1 MSNGGIF
8 TTTNSIKQTLSKE
21 MFYNKTIGFVLTM
34 GALHEGHL
42 ALVKSAKK
50 DCDIVVCSIF
60 INPTQFNNVIDLENY
75 PVTIKKDIKLLEEN
89 FCDVL
94 FLPKTTEMYPI
105 GLVTKQYD
113 LNGIDK
119 LLEGRKRPGHF
130 DGVCTIVHKLFSI
143 IQPNM
148 AYFGEKDFQ
157 QVAII
162 KQLVNHLSLDIQI
175 KTINTVREKNGLA
188 KSSRNTLL
196 NEEQRKKA
204 SYIYESLKKSKLFG
218 KLDCSTIKEV
228 IMDDIKKVKGMDLDY
243 IEIIDAHSFK
253 PINNK
258 NNKENAVA
266 LIAVFLGN
274 VRLIDNLSLND

>member
-1 MSNGGIF
+1 
-8 TTTNSIKQTLSKE
+8 
-21 MFYNKTIGFVLTM
+21 M

-105 GLVTKQYD
+105 GLITKQYD

-130 DGVCTIVHKLFSI
+130 NGVCTIVHKLFSI

-204 SYIYESLKKSKLFG
+204 SYIYESLKKNQKTLR
-218 KLDCSTIKEV
+218 KIRLLD
-228 IMDDIKKVKGMDLDY
+228 
-243 IEIIDAHSFK
+243 
-253 PINNK
+253 NK
-258 NNKENAVA
+258 RSHY
-266 LIAVFLGN
+266 G
-274 VRLIDNLSLND
+274 

>member
-1 MSNGGIF
+1 MEVF

-21 MFYNKTIGFVLTM
+21 MFYNKTIGFVPTM

-204 SYIYESLKKSKLFG
+204 SYIYESLKKIKKLFG

>member
-1 MSNGGIF
+1 MEVF

-21 MFYNKTIGFVLTM
+21 MFYNKTIGFVPTM

-60 INPTQFNNVIDLENY
+60 INPTQFNNIIDLENY

-94 FLPKTTEMYPI
+94 FLPKTTEMYPN

-162 KQLVNHLSLDIQI
+162 KQLVNHLSLNIQI

-196 NEEQRKKA
+196 NEEQIKKA
-204 SYIYESLKKSKLFG
+204 SYIYDSLKKIKELFG
-218 KLDCSTIKEV
+218 KLDCSTIKKV

>member
-1 MSNGGIF
+1 
-8 TTTNSIKQTLSKE
+8 
-21 MFYNKTIGFVLTM
+21 
-34 GALHEGHL
+34 
-42 ALVKSAKK
+42 
-50 DCDIVVCSIF
+50 
-60 INPTQFNNVIDLENY
+60 
-75 PVTIKKDIKLLEEN
+75 
-89 FCDVL
+89 
-94 FLPKTTEMYPI
+94 MYPI

-204 SYIYESLKKSKLFG
+204 SYIYDSLKKIKKLFG

>member
-1 MSNGGIF
+1 
-8 TTTNSIKQTLSKE
+8 
-21 MFYNKTIGFVLTM
+21 
-34 GALHEGHL
+34 
-42 ALVKSAKK
+42 
-50 DCDIVVCSIF
+50 
-60 INPTQFNNVIDLENY
+60 
-75 PVTIKKDIKLLEEN
+75 
-89 FCDVL
+89 
-94 FLPKTTEMYPI
+94 MYPI

-148 AYFGEKDFQ
+148 AYFWRKDFQ

-204 SYIYESLKKSKLFG
+204 SYIYESLKKNQKTFRKIRL
-218 KLDCSTIKEV
+218 LD
-228 IMDDIKKVKGMDLDY
+228 
-243 IEIIDAHSFK
+243 
-253 PINNK
+253 NK
-258 NNKENAVA
+258 RSHY
-266 LIAVFLGN
+266 G
-274 VRLIDNLSLND
+274 

>member
-1 MSNGGIF
+1 MKVF

-21 MFYNKTIGFVLTM
+21 MFYNKTIGFVPTM

-204 SYIYESLKKSKLFG
+204 SYIYTSLKKIKTLFG
-218 KLDCSTIKEV
+218 KLDCTQI
-228 IMDDIKKVKGMDLDY
+228 
-243 IEIIDAHSFK
+243 IEIIKDDIQKVNGMHLDYLEIVDRHSFSPLK
-253 PINNK
+253 DQNN
-258 NNKENAVA
+258 NENAIA
-266 LIAVFLGN
+266 LIAVFLGD

>member
-1 MSNGGIF
+1 MEVF

-21 MFYNKTIGFVLTM
+21 MFYNKTIGFVPTM

-60 INPTQFNNVIDLENY
+60 INPTQFNNIIDLENY

-94 FLPKTTEMYPI
+94 FLPKTTEMYPN

-196 NEEQRKKA
+196 NEEQIKKA
-204 SYIYESLKKSKLFG
+204 SYIYDSLKKIKELFG
-218 KLDCSTIKEV
+218 KLDCSTIKKV